1 MKWNYLVVE
10 GNIGSGKTTLA
21 HKLAMHYQ
29 GRLLLE
35 QFADN
40 PFLPLF
46 YKDKARY
53 AFPLELSFLAERYQQ
68 QQETLLNRDL
78 FQEVTIADY
87 IWEKS
92 QLFARV
98 NLNEAEYSLFQRMA
112 DIMKANLPK
121 PDLIIFLHTPV
132 YKLQQQI
139 KARGRTYEQTIEDSY
154 LKTIEAAYM
163 QFLEQTELPVWRLDM
178 THVDINRPGHLAQLI
193 DFLEKQEEFKKQTIF
208 IQ

>member
-1 MKWNYLVVE
+1 MKWNYLAVE

-92 QLFARV
+92 QLFAHV

-121 PDLIIFLHTPV
+121 PDLILFLHTPV

-163 QFLEQTELPVWRLDM
+163 QFLEQTELPVLRLDM
-178 THVDINRPGHLAQLI
+178 THVDINRPGHLEQLI

>member
-121 PDLIIFLHTPV
+121 PDLILFLHTPV

-163 QFLEQTELPVWRLDM
+163 QFLEQTELPVLRLDM
-178 THVDINRPGHLAQLI
+178 THVDINRPGHLEQLI

>member
-92 QLFARV
+92 QLFAHV

-121 PDLIIFLHTPV
+121 PDLILFLHTPV

-163 QFLEQTELPVWRLDM
+163 QFLEQTELPVLRLDM
-178 THVDINRPGHLAQLI
+178 THVDINRPGHLEQLI